1 MTAFEINEQLA
12 VLLSENPVQLKQSNR
27 FSIRKISAAKN
38 NRLMRIIRRHYIPH
52 AGYIDYDFDGF
63 TLLHS
68 GKYIK
73 CPKNSNCQRWMKRLT
88 SKRYRHNEELFGKGN
103 QYRRLFDYWWTI
115 Y

>member
-1 MTAFEINEQLA
+1 MTEFEINEQLA
-12 VLLSENPVQLKQSNR
+12 ILLSKNPVQMKQSSR
-27 FSIRKISAAKN
+27 LSIRKASAEKN
-38 NRLMRIIRRHYIPH
+38 DRLLRIIRRHYIPH
-52 AGYIDYDFDGF
+52 AGYIDYGFDSF

-73 CPKNSNCQRWMKRLT
+73 YPKNSNFQRWMKRLT
-88 SKRYRHNEELFGKGN
+88 SKKCRRNEELFGKGN